1 MSSVFILTPE
11 LIMKRRIL
19 TSLIAIAILIP
30 LGLLSRHIN
39 WLTEEVG
46 DALWAMMVFCIWHII
61 LVRRNL
67 NTIAIVSLIHSYLT
81 EFSQLITWQWLTTFR
96 TTFIGHMMFGQGFL
110 WIDLVALTIGIVC
123 IYLVYKAIE
132 PSGGE

>member
-1 MSSVFILTPE
+1 
-11 LIMKRRIL
+11 
-19 TSLIAIAILIP
+19 
-30 LGLLSRHIN
+30 
-39 WLTEEVG
+39 
-46 DALWAMMVFCIWHII
+46 MMVFCIWRII

-67 NTIAIVSLIHSYLT
+67 NTVAIVSLIHSYLT

-96 TTFIGHMMFGQGFL
+96 TTFIGHMMLGQGFL

-132 PSGGE
+132 SSGGE

>member
-1 MSSVFILTPE
+1 
-11 LIMKRRIL
+11 
-19 TSLIAIAILIP
+19 
-30 LGLLSRHIN
+30 
-39 WLTEEVG
+39 
-46 DALWAMMVFCIWHII
+46 MMVFCIWRII

-67 NTIAIVSLIHSYLT
+67 NIVAIVSLIHSYLT

-96 TTFIGHMMFGQGFL
+96 TTFIGHMMLGQGFL

-132 PSGGE
+132 PSDGE